1 MTLKKWLMNNWLV
14 AIIGAV
20 FTVLLIKDAAGTGKA
35 LALGGQTFLSVA
47 AILLTVFLFLG
58 LFSVWVKEESIVK
71 HFGEDSGWKGLFY
84 GTLLGTIFHG
94 PQVSI
99 FPFLKSLQE
108 KGARTAVLV
117 AVVSAFAIKI
127 PMLPLELALMGAKFT
142 LIHNAVLFLTAP
154 ILALIMERALK
165 VKPTLA

>member
-1 MTLKKWLMNNWLV
+1 MSAKKWLMNNWLV
-14 AIIGAV
+14 AIIAV
-20 FTVLLIKDAAGTGKA
+20 IFAALLVKDAAGAGKA
-35 LALGGQTFLSVA
+35 LVLGRQTFLSVA
-47 AILLTVFLFLG
+47 VILLTVFLFLG

-99 FPFLKSLQE
+99 FPFLKSLKE
-108 KGARTAVLV
+108 KGARTGVLV

-127 PMLPLELALMGAKFT
+127 PMLPLELALMGLKFT
-142 LIHNAVLFLTAP
+142 LIHNAVLFITAP
-154 ILALIMERALK
+154 IMAIIMEASLREPAK
-165 VKPTLA
+165 

>member
-1 MTLKKWLMNNWLV
+1 MSVKKWLMNNWLV
-14 AIIGAV
+14 AIIAIV
-20 FTVLLIKDAAGTGKA
+20 FAVLLVKDSAGAGKA
-35 LALGGQTFLSVA
+35 LVLGGQTFLSVA

-99 FPFLKSLQE
+99 FPFLKSLKE
-108 KGARTAVLV
+108 KGARTGVLV
-117 AVVSAFAIKI
+117 AVASAFAIKI
-127 PMLPLELALMGAKFT
+127 PMLPLELAMMGLKFT
-142 LIHNAVLFLTAP
+142 LIHNTVLFITAP
-154 ILALIMERALK
+154 ILAIIMERSLK
-165 VKPTLA
+165 V